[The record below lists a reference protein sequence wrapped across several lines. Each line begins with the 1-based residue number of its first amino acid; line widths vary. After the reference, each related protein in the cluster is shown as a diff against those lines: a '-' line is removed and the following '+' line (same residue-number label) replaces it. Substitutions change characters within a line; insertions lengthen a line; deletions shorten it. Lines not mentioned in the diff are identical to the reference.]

1 MPGAGPIVLFDKSSL
16 QIQTTDEAVWFDT
29 FYFPSIT
36 PLFFVE
42 TLADLEKEMQSGS
55 SPEEYVGALAGKTPL
70 GGGINVHHHALC
82 LNELLGNRFDLRHVP
97 VVAGGSPV
105 ATRDGGRAVVFDP
118 PPEAQALSRW
128 EEGKFLEVERGFA
141 KSWRDAL
148 SAIDLD
154 AIFRQGRDIIKRIG
168 RPRDLLAAKDA
179 AAELLQKRSSRYV
192 SDALGALK
200 PEGAARKIFE
210 RWEYL
215 GRPPIK
221 EVAPYTAH
229 VMTVDLFFCLA
240 LGADLI
246 GRERQSNK
254 VDIAYLYYL
263 PFCMIF
269 TSRDKLHERTAPL
282 FMDEGQVF
290 VRGDDLKADLA
301 KLDAHYSLLPDEEKL
316 RGVMS
321 FAHYPPVDGDFLVS
335 KLWDKLMKPG
345 WRERAVRPPEI
356 KSKESEAKIVAAI
369 NEIADAP
376 RLNAAPHVS
385 LEEAGAMVVKRR
397 VPIYRGKWR
406 MVPPEVERARQ

>member
-154 AIFRQGRDIIKRIG
+154 AIFRHQANRSPQGSPGCKGCSRRAFAETIISICVRCSGGTEARGCGAENLREVGVSRKTADQRGCSIHGPRDDSRFTLLPGFGCRFDRAGTTEQQGRHRLFVLSSVLH
-168 RPRDLLAAKDA
+168 DLHL
-179 AAELLQKRSSRYV
+179 
-192 SDALGALK
+192 
-200 PEGAARKIFE
+200 
-210 RWEYL
+210 
-215 GRPPIK
+215 
-221 EVAPYTAH
+221 
-229 VMTVDLFFCLA
+229 
-240 LGADLI
+240 
-246 GRERQSNK
+246 
-254 VDIAYLYYL
+254 
-263 PFCMIF
+263 
-269 TSRDKLHERTAPL
+269 
-282 FMDEGQVF
+282 
-290 VRGDDLKADLA
+290 
-301 KLDAHYSLLPDEEKL
+301 
-316 RGVMS
+316 
-321 FAHYPPVDGDFLVS
+321 
-335 KLWDKLMKPG
+335 
-345 WRERAVRPPEI
+345 
-356 KSKESEAKIVAAI
+356 
-369 NEIADAP
+369 
-376 RLNAAPHVS
+376 
-385 LEEAGAMVVKRR
+385 
-397 VPIYRGKWR
+397 
-406 MVPPEVERARQ
+406 ARQAS